1 MTAFGSVGLVF
12 VFLGFIPGTIVIHE
26 FLTTGYILHIPS
38 AILAVGLVLSGTLV
52 IFYGLILHTK
62 SRRFQE
68 LDCQLQNLNEL
79 HQKQFHEH
87 K

>member
-1 MTAFGSVGLVF
+1 VAKTLYR
-12 VFLGFIPGTIVIHE
+12 LPTTID
-26 FLTTGYILHIPS
+26 
-38 AILAVGLVLSGTLV
+38 
-52 IFYGLILHTK
+52 LIRALQAT
-62 SRRFQE
+62 RNLFQE